1 MVGRQR
7 KFLRCRCSKTASALI
22 LSLFLRVK
30 ILHLAHH
37 KFTFLLFR
45 SNYSCLF
52 SHFNDVALAII
63 AETSAAGRHRAL
75 NSTGQTNPCVLMLG
89 KTAVGSSL
97 KKEVACNILF
107 SSI

>member
-1 MVGRQR
+1 MVERRR
-7 KFLRCRCSKTASALI
+7 KFLRYRCSKTVFALI
-22 LSLFLRVK
+22 LSLFLELKR
-30 ILHLAHH
+30 LHLARR